1 MNVIIFGAAGGI
13 GRHAVKHALAKGY
26 QVTTYL
32 RTNLFTCSAADTLII
47 VLKTLYRYGTGILSG
62 RRITVR
68 VVLPVFTAA
77 PNRQFNMEEK
87 QKKLGDI
94 QILIYSGKQ

>member
-1 MNVIIFGAAGGI
+1 MISV
-13 GRHAVKHALAKGY
+13 
-26 QVTTYL
+26 
-32 RTNLFTCSAADTLII
+32 SAAEHVKRF
-47 VLKTLYRYGTGILSG
+47 VLKTLYRYGMGTLSG

-94 QILIYSGKQ
+94 QILIYSGKTRKDSESMDCCLSFFTFILQLF